1 MAAAL
6 LFRGRP
12 AVGRFAGLCW
22 RASAR
27 PGAARILLRA
37 DRRNLHNRGERGDR
51 ESAEELFAACDR
63 YPDHS
68 GPARAAFTV
77 VHVGGSSSPLLDV
90 TNGGEAALLASPAER
105 PIHPTNAA
113 VGVLSARILRHKRTQ
128 R

>member
-12 AVGRFAGLCW
+12 GVGRFAGICW

-37 DRRNLHNRGERGDR
+37 DRRNLHSRGERGDR
-51 ESAEELFAACDR
+51 ESAKELFAACDWH
-63 YPDHS
+63 PDHS

-77 VHVGGSSSPLLDV
+77 VHVGGSSSPLFDA
-90 TNGGEAALLASPAER
+90 TDGGEAALLASPAER
-105 PIHPTNAA
+105 PIRPTNAA
-113 VGVLSARILRHKRTQ
+113 FGVI
-128 R
+128 